1 MAVVRG
7 AACGARYKTRPG
19 LTYHLS
25 HSHNKPL
32 PDDELE
38 LPMPSARPP
47 TAAAADGQSISVCV
61 RVLVCACT
69 SVSSVVIVLV
79 IIWSRSSLL
88 VLYPTYSS
96 PHVIMHLSRIWQ
108 SVQYLTFLLI
118 FLCYFG
124 ITAVSKRAA
133 AVALTMTS
141 ASSSASTKTVNASKY
156 CDFCLGD
163 ELENK
168 KTGKCEEMVSC
179 ADCGRCGKCC
189 WNSHFVFRWNLS
201 CKLKF

>member
-1 MAVVRG
+1 MTSSNCQCHRQGLRQLPQPMVR
-7 AACGARYKTRPG
+7 AS
-19 LTYHLS
+19 LS
-25 HSHNKPL
+25 V
-32 PDDELE
+32 
-38 LPMPSARPP
+38 
-47 TAAAADGQSISVCV
+47 SVSWCV
-61 RVLVCACT
+61 RARLCRP
-69 SVSSVVIVLV
+69 SSLCSWLFEVVP
-79 IIWSRSSLL
+79 RSSLL
-88 VLYPTYSS
+88 VLYPMYSS